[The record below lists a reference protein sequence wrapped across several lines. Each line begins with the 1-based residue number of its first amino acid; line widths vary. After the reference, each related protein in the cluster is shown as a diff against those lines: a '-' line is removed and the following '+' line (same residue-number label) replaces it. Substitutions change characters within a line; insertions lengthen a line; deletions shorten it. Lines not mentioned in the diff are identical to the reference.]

1 MSDKETRDELHN
13 ELARVRNDADA
24 ILEVTKLEALRE
36 VVRHSMRD
44 VIEASEWLSTA
55 RQLGEAGA
63 LRLARISLTAASERL
78 EYVRQLHETYGPGV
92 MFHR

>member
-44 VIEASEWLSTA
+44 VIEASEWLSTS

-78 EYVRQLHETYGPGV
+78 AYVKQLHETYGPGV

>member
-1 MSDKETRDELHN
+1 MSGKETRDQLQAELT
-13 ELARVRNDADA
+13 RVRDEADA
-24 ILEVTKLEALRE
+24 VLEITKLEALRD

-55 RQLGEAGA
+55 RQLGEGGA

>member
-1 MSDKETRDELHN
+1 MPDKATRDELQN
-13 ELARVRNDADA
+13 ELARVRDDADA
-24 ILEVTKLEALRE
+24 ILEVIKLEALRE

-44 VIEASEWLSTA
+44 VIEASEWLSTT

-63 LRLARISLTAASERL
+63 LRLARISLTAARERL
-78 EYVRQLHETYGPGV
+78 TYVQQLRETYGPGV